1 LRRFGAVDSLHHV
14 PSPANL
20 SALNRPELEALLVEL
35 FGEVAALKQIVAELR
50 EEIARLKGLKG
61 RPNIKPSG
69 MDQGTEPPKPRKQG
83 KQAGRGKVTPR
94 VKVED
99 EVIRVEIPP
108 GSIFKGHEPFLVQ
121 DLVISAKATCY
132 LRERWITPDGRTILA
147 PLPQGIEGH
156 FGPEL
161 RRFVLVQYHQGQ
173 STMPRLLA
181 LLRSV
186 GIAISKRQ
194 LVRLLNSNHEGF
206 IAEALDVLR
215 AGLETSP
222 WVSVDDTGARHAGKN
237 GFCTQ
242 IGNEW
247 FTWFRTR
254 SSKSRLNFLDLL
266 RAGHTDYVLND
277 AAYDYMRNQ
286 GLPAATIA
294 RLKAEPQTRFV
305 DQAAWMA
312 HLDRLGFSALKV
324 TPDPVRVATEGALWG
339 SVRAHE
345 FLCDAVI
352 LSDDAGQFNIGR
364 HALCWVHAERLVHKL
379 DTFNDQHRAAQTRVR
394 GLRRLTALLGISPLR
409 GLIWDF
415 YADLK
420 AYQLKPGKR
429 RASALRVR
437 FDRIFLRRTG
447 FVTLDRLLARLH
459 ANKAELLMVLE
470 RPEIPLHTNGSENDI
485 RCHVTRRKISAGTRS
500 ETGRDCRDGFLSLA
514 KTCDKLGIAIWDYLG
529 SRFKVVGAA
538 IIEPLDHYVRARRR
552 PA

>member
-1 LRRFGAVDSLHHV
+1 LRRFVGVDSLHHV
-14 PSPANL
+14 PPPPAF
-20 SALNRPELEALLVEL
+20 SALSRPELEALLVDL
-35 FGEVAALKQIVAELR
+35 FGEVATLKQTVAEQR

-69 MDQGTEPPKPRKQG
+69 MDEGTAPAKPTENEKRP
-83 KQAGRGKVTPR
+83 GRGKVTPR
-94 VKVED
+94 VSVE
-99 EVIRVEIPP
+99 ETVINAEIPA
-108 GSIFKGHEPFLVQ
+108 GSRFKGYQSFLVQ
-121 DLVISAKATCY
+121 DLVISVRAIRY
-132 LRERWITPDGRTILA
+132 QRERWVTPDGRTILA
-147 PLPQGIEGH
+147 PLPEGIEGH

-161 RRFVLVQYHQGQ
+161 RRFVLMQYHQGQ

-181 LLRSV
+181 LLLSMGV
-186 GIAISKRQ
+186 AISKRQ
-194 LVRLLNSNHEGF
+194 LVRLLNENHEGF
-206 IAEALDVLR
+206 IAEAQDVLR

-266 RAGHTDYVLND
+266 RAGYTDYVLND
-277 AAYDYMRNQ
+277 AAYDYMRNN

-294 RLKAEPQTRFV
+294 RLKAEPETRFS
-305 DQAAWMA
+305 DQTAWRA
-312 HLDRLGFSALKV
+312 HLDRLGFNALKV
-324 TPDPVRVATEGALWG
+324 TPEPVRVATEGALWG
-339 SVRAHE
+339 SVQAHE
-345 FLCDAVI
+345 FLCEAVV

-379 DTFNDQHRAAQTRVR
+379 ETFTDQHRAAQTRV
-394 GLRRLTALLGISPLR
+394 R

-429 RASALRVR
+429 RAQALRAR

-447 FVTLDRLLARLH
+447 FATLDRLLARLH
-459 ANKAELLMVLE
+459 TNKPELLMVLD

-485 RCHVTRRKISAGTRS
+485 RCQVTRRKVSAGTRS
-500 ETGRDCRDGFLSLA
+500 DIGRDCRDAFLSLV

-529 SRFKVVGAA
+529 SRFKVVGHA
-538 IIEPLDHYVRARRR
+538 IIEPLDHYIRARLR